1 MKRVLL
7 FGGAFVTGLAAALL
21 AAAAMVVLPGWVQ
34 RGSWQGPRPAGV
46 VPPAAPAAGEE
57 ESAPAPTPPPR
68 DFTDLLARNPDVVGW
83 IAIDGTPVDFPVTQT
98 TDNTYY
104 LSHDLDRQYDP
115 EGIPFADYECDAGQ
129 GDHLIIYGH
138 NMGKGQTARFSSLQ
152 NYRHPDYYTRHPVIQ
167 LDTPEGSA
175 LYKIAAVY
183 ALSARPEDGDYFDFN
198 RHVEFADEA
207 DRQRYL
213 DEVAARSFYTA
224 GEPPRP
230 GERLLSLC
238 ICTYEMEDARLIV
251 MARPLRP
258 GEDGGPDPVTEN
270 PSPACPPAGRPGHD
284 PGFGW
289 RRPWLLPRPGWSFCA
304 KN

>member
-21 AAAAMVVLPGWVQ
+21 AAAAMVVLPGWLQ
-34 RGSWQGPRPAGV
+34 RESWQAQRPAEV
-46 VPPAAPAAGEE
+46 VPTAAPAAGEE

-129 GDHLIIYGH
+129 RDHLIIYGH

-213 DEVAARSFYTA
+213 DEVAVRSFYTA

-258 GEDGGPDPVTEN
+258 GEDGGPDPVTKN
-270 PSPACPPAGRPGHD
+270 PSPRLPARWPAG
-284 PGFGW
+284 
-289 RRPWLLPRPGWSFCA
+289 A
-304 KN
+304 

>member
-1 MKRVLL
+1 M
-7 FGGAFVTGLAAALL
+7 
-21 AAAAMVVLPGWVQ
+21 
-34 RGSWQGPRPAGV
+34 
-46 VPPAAPAAGEE
+46 
-57 ESAPAPTPPPR
+57 
-68 DFTDLLARNPDVVGW
+68 VGW

-270 PSPACPPAGRPGHD
+270 PSPRLPARWPAG
-284 PGFGW
+284 
-289 RRPWLLPRPGWSFCA
+289 A
-304 KN
+304 